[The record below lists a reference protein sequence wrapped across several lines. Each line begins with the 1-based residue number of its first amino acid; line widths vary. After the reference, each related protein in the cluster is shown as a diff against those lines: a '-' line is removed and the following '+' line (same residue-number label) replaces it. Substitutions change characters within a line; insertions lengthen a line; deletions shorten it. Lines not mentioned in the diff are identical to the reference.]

1 MKTILVVED
10 DPLNLEILSD
20 FLGHHGYRIRG
31 ATTGPEGVEQF
42 RAEKPDLML
51 VDVQLPRKNGFEV
64 CLEIK
69 QTPEGRKTPVLIMSA
84 VYTSEEYI
92 KGYEER
98 GLFPDGFLTKPFQFA
113 SLLDQVRGLIG
124 EA

>member
-1 MKTILVVED
+1 MKTILVIED

-20 FLGHHGYRIRG
+20 FLAHHGYRIRG
-31 ATTGPEGVEQF
+31 ATTGPEGIAQF
-42 RAEKPDLML
+42 HAEKPDLML

-69 QTPEGRKTPVLIMSA
+69 QSDRGRDTPVLIMSA
-84 VYTSEEYI
+84 VYGTDEYLQ
-92 KGYEER
+92 GYAAR
-98 GLFPDGFLTKPFQFA
+98 GLVPDGFLAKPFQFA

>member
-20 FLGHHGYRIRG
+20 FLSHHGYRIRG
-31 ATTGPEGVEQF
+31 ATDGPEGIEQF

-69 QTPEGRKTPVLIMSA
+69 QSDEGRDTPVLIMSA
-84 VYTSEEYI
+84 VYGSPEYLES
-92 KGYEER
+92 YEAR
-98 GLFPDGFLTKPFQFA
+98 GLVLDGFLTKPFQFA